1 MRFAPALAA
10 VLLAAATGPA
20 GADWLVTREGG
31 RLETL
36 GPWQTRGKLV
46 VFHTPAGVLSSMR
59 LAEVDLD
66 ASRRATAEA
75 ERARLAAAEA
85 GRKAPAKKASVLVVT
100 DDKVR
105 HVEPA
110 GAAGAPAGPAS
121 AIRVSNWERTTD
133 PTDGHV
139 IITGTVQNTAGAEAT
154 DITLTVRLLDAA
166 GKTAATGQGLLS
178 SATLPPGQQSGFRV
192 DFLNVTTYAD
202 VKFEARAVTLAPAE
216 PRPEP
221 PPSPGGG

>member
-1 MRFAPALAA
+1 MRLAPALAA
-10 VLLAAATGPA
+10 ALLAAATGPA

-31 RLETL
+31 RLETQ
-36 GPWQTRGKLV
+36 GPWQVRGKLV

-75 ERARLAAAEA
+75 ERARQAEA
-85 GRKAPAKKASVLVVT
+85 ARKAPAKKASVLVVT

-105 HVEPA
+105 HVEPGGA
-110 GAAGAPAGPAS
+110 GGAPAGPAS

-154 DITLTVRLLDAA
+154 DISLTVRLLDAA

-178 SATLPPGQQSGFRV
+178 SATLPPGQQTGFRV

-221 PPSPGGG
+221 TPSPGGG